1 MQAAA
6 VEGVF
11 EDTVHR
17 FERVE
22 RMHML
27 LNARLAA
34 ADNQVSVCFQHFC
47 IQNFLFLLYVF
58 LLVQTRKRQLW
69 QILMKHTESSKRKC
83 RTAPLLKTQRRKP
96 WRRYQTRFIQQ
107 SSPHSGAHSGAHYNW
122 AVSRDFGQCGFS
134 RKHRSQPSSKKCVDS

>member
-58 LLVQTRKRQLW
+58 LLVQTRRRQLW
-69 QILMKHTESSKRKC
+69 QILMKRTESSKPHRGSKHSEG
-83 RTAPLLKTQRRKP
+83 RIGAGIKPDLFSTADLVPGRIAPVL
-96 WRRYQTRFIQQ
+96 
-107 SSPHSGAHSGAHYNW
+107 
-122 AVSRDFGQCGFS
+122 
-134 RKHRSQPSSKKCVDS
+134 